1 MSTFLNL
8 NVQDLVKGLIVTM
21 LTSVL
26 TIVYNTVSTGSL
38 TFDWQAIGLTAL
50 TSGLAYLMKNLLTN
64 SKGEFLS
71 KEKYKRS
78 ELKSAPS

>member
-8 NVQDLVKGLIVTM
+8 NIQDLAKGLILTV
-21 LTSVL
+21 LTSVV
-26 TIVYNTVSTGSL
+26 TIVYNTVSAGSL

-64 SKGEFLS
+64 SKGEFLG
-71 KEKYKRS
+71 KEQ
-78 ELKSAPS
+78 

>member
-8 NVQDLVKGLIVTM
+8 NIQDLAKGLIVTM

-26 TIVYNTVSTGSL
+26 TIAYQTVSAGSL
-38 TFDWQAIGLTAL
+38 TFDWKAIGLAAI

-64 SKGEFLS
+64 SEGQFLG
-71 KEKYKRS
+71 KEK
-78 ELKSAPS
+78 

>member
-8 NVQDLVKGLIVTM
+8 NIEDLAKGLILTV
-21 LTSVL
+21 LTSVV
-26 TIVYNTVSTGSL
+26 TIVYNTVSAGSL

-64 SKGEFLS
+64 SKGEFLGM
-71 KEKYKRS
+71 EK
-78 ELKSAPS
+78 

>member
-8 NVQDLVKGLIVTM
+8 NIEDLAKGLILTV
-21 LTSVL
+21 LTSVVA
-26 TIVYNTVSTGSL
+26 IVYNTVSAGSL

-64 SKGEFLS
+64 SKGEFLG
-71 KEKYKRS
+71 KEK
-78 ELKSAPS
+78 

>member
-1 MSTFLNL
+1 MSTIFNL
-8 NVQDLVKGLIVTM
+8 NIQDLAKGLILTV

-26 TIVYNTVSTGSL
+26 TIVYNTVSAGSL

-64 SKGEFLS
+64 SKGEFLG
-71 KEKYKRS
+71 KE
-78 ELKSAPS
+78 

>member
-8 NVQDLVKGLIVTM
+8 NIEDLAKGLIITI

-26 TIVYNTVSTGSL
+26 TIAYNTVSAGSL
-38 TFDWQAIGLTAL
+38 TFDWKSIGLAAL

-64 SKGEFLS
+64 SEGQFLAE
-71 KEKYKRS
+71 EK
-78 ELKSAPS
+78 

>member
-8 NVQDLVKGLIVTM
+8 NVQDLTKGLIVTM

-26 TIVYNTVSTGSL
+26 TIAYNTVSAGSL
-38 TFDWQAIGLTAL
+38 TFDWKAIGLAAL

-64 SKGEFLS
+64 SEGQFLG
-71 KEKYKRS
+71 KEK
-78 ELKSAPS
+78 